1 MWTRRI
7 DNTHREGLDRL
18 KEVLVL
24 QFSFFAMM
32 VLGYA
37 LRRRGLVTRT
47 GQREITDLIVAL
59 ILPCNII
66 TSFLTDMGEGILRDG
81 LHVLLISLGIQLAML
96 FYGKLF
102 FFREREDRLRSI
114 RYAFICSNAGFL
126 GNPVAEGVFGPEGLM
141 LASIYLI
148 PQRIMMWSEG
158 LAIFSGEADWRS
170 TLKKL
175 ATHPCVIACGV
186 GLVLMVTRLP
196 VPALILTPI
205 RYIGRCNTALV
216 MLMMGMTM
224 AGADLRSL
232 WDASI
237 LRFCLHRLVVIPL
250 VLYGI
255 LCLLPVSR
263 LVRGLSVLLA
273 AMPAGA
279 TTSILASKYARDPE
293 FAAKLVTVSTV
304 FSVPALAVWSMVL
317 R

>member
-1 MWTRRI
+1 
-7 DNTHREGLDRL
+7 
-18 KEVLVL
+18 
-24 QFSFFAMM
+24 MM
-32 VLGYA
+32 VLGYM
-37 LRRRGLVTRT
+37 LRRRGLVTAA
-47 GQREITDLIVAL
+47 GQREITGLIVAL
-59 ILPCNII
+59 ILPCNIV
-66 TSFLTDMGEGILRDG
+66 TSFLTDMGEGLLRDG
-81 LHVLLISLGIQLAML
+81 VHVLLISLGIQLAML

-102 FFREREDRLRSI
+102 FAREREDRLRSI

-126 GNPVAEGVFGPEGLM
+126 GNPVAEGVFGPAGLM

-158 LAIFSGEADWRS
+158 LAIFSGEADWRA

-175 ATHPCVIACGV
+175 AAHPCVIACGI

-196 VPALILTPI
+196 VPAVILTPV

-232 WDASI
+232 WDPSI
-237 LRFCLHRLVVIPL
+237 LRFCLHRLVIFPL
-250 VLYGI
+250 ALYAI
-255 LCLLPVSR
+255 LSLLPVSR

-279 TTSILASKYARDPE
+279 TTSILASQYGRDPE

-304 FSVPALAVWSMVL
+304 FSIPALAVWSVVL